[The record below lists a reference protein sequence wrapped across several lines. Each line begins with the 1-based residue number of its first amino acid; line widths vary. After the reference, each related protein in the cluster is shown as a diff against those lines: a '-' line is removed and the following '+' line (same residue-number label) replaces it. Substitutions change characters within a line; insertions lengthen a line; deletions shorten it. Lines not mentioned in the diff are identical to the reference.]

1 MGFNFFAWLREG
13 VRQAVLLG
21 VTDAVQNLGKP
32 RDDDQ
37 VSHRLLEMLQQGGPA
52 TEPHRLTSSSGSAN
66 PGSNNSG
73 QKRKKLGR
81 TLEEIQ
87 ASTAK
92 AA

>member
-32 RDDDQ
+32 REDDQ

-52 TEPHRLTSSSGSAN
+52 EPQRLTSS
-66 PGSNNSG
+66 PGSNNAG

>member
-1 MGFNFFAWLREG
+1 MGFNFFVWLRDG

-21 VTDAVQNLGKP
+21 VSDAVQCIGTP
-32 RDDDQ
+32 REDDP
-37 VSHRLLEMLQQGGPA
+37 VSHRLLEMLQHSETA
-52 TEPHRLTSSSGSAN
+52 TASQRLSHT
-66 PGSNNSG
+66 PGSGNQG

-92 AA
+92 PA

>member
-21 VTDAVQNLGKP
+21 VTDAVENLGTP
-32 RDDDQ
+32 SEDDQ
-37 VSHRLLEMLQQGGPA
+37 VSHRLLEMLQQGGPSNA
-52 TEPHRLTSSSGSAN
+52 PRQLTNNA
-66 PGSNNSG
+66 NSG
-73 QKRKKLGR
+73 NNGSKRKKLGR

-87 ASTAK
+87 ASTSK

>member
-1 MGFNFFAWLREG
+1 MGFNFFGWLREG

-21 VTDAVQNLGKP
+21 VSDAVQNIGTP

-52 TEPHRLTSSSGSAN
+52 TAPRLTSPTGSTN
-66 PGSNNSG
+66 QGP
-73 QKRKKLGR
+73 KRKKLGR

-87 ASTAK
+87 ASNAK
-92 AA
+92 PA

>member
-21 VTDAVQNLGKP
+21 VTDAVENLGTP
-32 RDDDQ
+32 REDDQ
-37 VSHRLLEMLQQGGPA
+37 VSHRLREMLQTGPA
-52 TEPHRLTSSSGSAN
+52 MGHQRLPGSSVGSSSPTN
-66 PGSNNSG
+66 PG